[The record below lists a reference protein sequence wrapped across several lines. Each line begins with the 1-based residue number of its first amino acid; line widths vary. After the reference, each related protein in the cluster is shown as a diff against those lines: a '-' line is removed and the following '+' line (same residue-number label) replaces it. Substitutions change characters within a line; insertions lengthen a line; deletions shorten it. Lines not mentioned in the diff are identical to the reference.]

1 MIREGWED
9 FHLLRDGDVSR
20 RELYGQPSGAGLSQA
35 VGGLVVETVAGA
47 LAGVF
52 GILLGHGKHSH
63 RPLGGVKM
71 ES

>member
-9 FHLLRDGDVSR
+9 LHLLRDGDVSR
-20 RELYGQPSGAGLSQA
+20 RELYSQPSGAGLAQA

-47 LAGVF
+47 LTGVG
-52 GILLGHGKHSH
+52 GILFGLGKLTH
-63 RPLGGVKM
+63 RPLGGIKM

>member
-9 FHLLRDGDVSR
+9 LHLLRDGDVSR
-20 RELYGQPSGAGLSQA
+20 RELYGQPSRAGFPQA

-47 LAGVF
+47 LTGVLR
-52 GILLGHGKHSH
+52 ILLGHGKLTH
-63 RPLGGVKM
+63 RPLGGIKM